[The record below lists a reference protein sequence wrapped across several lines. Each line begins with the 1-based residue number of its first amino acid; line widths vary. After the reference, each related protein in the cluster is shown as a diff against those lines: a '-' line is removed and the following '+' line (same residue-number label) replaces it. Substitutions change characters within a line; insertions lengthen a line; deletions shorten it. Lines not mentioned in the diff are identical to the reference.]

1 MSRMTLIL
9 ALLLTFQAQAEPPT
23 EQEVNASSLLTG
35 ARVVDEGGTPQ
46 DMAAGMFD
54 GSPCTQYDLTLS
66 QNLPLILEL
75 VEPFDLTRLE
85 VINSN
90 NEEYT
95 PGISVRTLRIEQG
108 QSPSG
113 PWRARIDWE
122 LQKGS
127 EPQTRPVSMERT
139 RYLRVTLVAN
149 HGNKDWIG
157 LGELRMWGRRSA
169 AREILF
175 TGAWE
180 TAYGELRL
188 SQVGQKITGCY
199 GPPDSQA
206 GDKLIE
212 GTLRDTVFIGTWREN
227 RTGGP
232 DTVGPVAFA
241 LTQEGNLSGIW
252 GYTPSERTRRWDGKR
267 LAKPTISCKKPKRT
281 PGQET
286 PAEGPQGATRTPPP
300 PGK

>member
-1 MSRMTLIL
+1 MSRLALIP
-9 ALLLTFQAQAEPPT
+9 ALLLTLQAQAEPPM
-23 EQEVNASSLLTG
+23 EEEVNASSLLTG
-35 ARVVDEGGTPQ
+35 ARIVNEGGTPQ

-54 GSPCTQYDLTLS
+54 GKPCTQYDPTLS
-66 QNLPLILEL
+66 ENTPLILEL
-75 VEPFDLTRLE
+75 IEPFDLTRLE
-85 VINSN
+85 VINSSD
-90 NEEYT
+90 EEYI

-113 PWRARIDWE
+113 PWGLRIDWE

-127 EPQTRPVSMERT
+127 EPQTRPVSLEKT

-157 LGELRMWGRRSA
+157 LGELRTWGRRSA
-169 AREILF
+169 ARELLF

-180 TAYGELRL
+180 TVYGELRL

-199 GPPDSQA
+199 GSPGSQA
-206 GDKLIE
+206 GDKLLE
-212 GTLRDTVFIGTWREN
+212 GTLRDAVLIGTWREK
-227 RTGGP
+227 RSDGP
-232 DTVGPVAFA
+232 DTVGPLDFA

-267 LAKPTISCKKPKRT
+267 LAKPTISCKLPKRT

-286 PAEGPQGATRTPPP
+286 PAEGPQGATQTRPPR
-300 PGK
+300 GR